1 MIFANRQKAGNELGQ
16 ALQKYKNEDLVV
28 IGIPRGGVVVA
39 ARVAKILRT
48 SLDVIIPRKIG
59 APHNPEVAIG
69 AVTQDGTLI
78 KDEALI
84 KLLGI
89 TDTEIFDLAG
99 QVEHEISRRVKIYRG
114 GRSGVVMRNKTVIIV
129 DDGIATGFTIK
140 AALQSVRKAEAN
152 RLVLAVP
159 VAPSETI
166 AELNKLVDDLVCLD
180 VPEVFYA
187 VGQFYSDFDQ
197 TTDEEVIELLAEANL
212 LVSSRTASA
221 SSRLFT

>member
-1 MIFANRQKAGNELGQ
+1 VIFANRQKAGNELGQ

-140 AALQSVRKAEAN
+140 AALQSVRKSEAN

-180 VPEVFYA
+180 APEVFYA